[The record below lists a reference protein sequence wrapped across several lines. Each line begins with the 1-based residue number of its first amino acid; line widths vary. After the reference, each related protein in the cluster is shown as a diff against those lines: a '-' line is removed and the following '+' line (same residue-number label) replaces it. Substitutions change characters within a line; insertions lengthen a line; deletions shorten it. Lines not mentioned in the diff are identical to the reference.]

1 VAESAAVYMR
11 LVAARVRAQWQY
23 RTSFVLQV
31 LGVFLISF
39 LDFAAILVIFDNVP
53 QLGGWT
59 VTEVALL
66 YGIGGLAF
74 AFAELAVGHLDGL
87 PTLIRAG
94 NFDLVL
100 IRPRGSLYQ
109 VLAGDVRL
117 RQLGKLVQ
125 ATAVLV
131 YALSSVQVDW
141 TAARVV
147 LIPMSVVSGAAIFS
161 AIWVAAI
168 CLVFWAVEGR
178 EAVSAFTDAGG
189 FMSQYPIDVFEQWL
203 RRFVVFV
210 VPVAFVAY
218 VPATYILDKPNAV
231 GAPSFV
237 GFLAPVVAVVAAV
250 AAGFA
255 WRFAVRHYRSAGG

>member
-1 VAESAAVYMR
+1 VAESAAVYLR

-23 RTSFVLQV
+23 RTSFVLQL

-53 QLGGWT
+53 QLAGWT

-66 YGIGGLAF
+66 YGIGGLSF
-74 AFAELAVGHLDGL
+74 ALAELAVGHLDGL
-87 PTLIRAG
+87 AALVRAG

-100 IRPRGSLYQ
+100 VRPRGSLYQ

-125 ATAVLV
+125 STAVLV
-131 YALSSVQVDW
+131 YALSSVNVDW
-141 TAARVV
+141 TAARIV
-147 LIPMSVVSGAAIFS
+147 LVPLSVISGAAIFS

-178 EAVSAFTDAGG
+178 EAVSAFTDAGN
-189 FMSQYPIDVFEQWL
+189 FMSQYPIDVYEQWL
-203 RRFVVFV
+203 RRALVFV

-218 VPATYILDKPNAV
+218 FPATYVLDKPNALE
-231 GAPSFV
+231 APEWVAFV
-237 GFLAPVVAVVAAV
+237 SPVIALVTAVVAGYV
-250 AAGFA
+250 